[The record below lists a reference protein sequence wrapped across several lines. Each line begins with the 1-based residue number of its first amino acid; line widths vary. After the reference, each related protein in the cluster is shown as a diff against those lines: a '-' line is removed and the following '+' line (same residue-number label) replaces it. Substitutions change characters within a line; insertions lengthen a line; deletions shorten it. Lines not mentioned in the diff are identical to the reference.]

1 MFFFSVLRAA
11 EGPPVTYLGIELGL
25 SNNSVTCLFQD
36 HKGFM
41 WFGTYDGLNRYDGY
55 NFYIFR
61 NRLTDANSL
70 PNNRIASIIEDS
82 SKRMWIGTRS
92 GVARYDEVTST
103 FDPVLYIPTGEKKPR
118 KINAIVNQLKT
129 DFWGNVLIATDE
141 GLLRYQEKTKV
152 ALPVFI
158 SSDQGDRAKHEAYQA
173 LSVECDS
180 KKNIWVYVR
189 EKGLYLYD
197 STLKTLRLVSAEIK
211 NGIYLKADGAGNLW
225 MGADDGLFC
234 YAIAQNKFSKFLS
247 CGSRIVHLSAYGNC
261 LYISS
266 DGNGVYA
273 LDIPSKK
280 IAPLFAGSSR
290 QKLTSVS
297 AYGVIKDRDERLWIG
312 TIRGGVNVVDPER
325 NKFRT
330 IAHDPLRSN
339 SLIDNF
345 VTGCSEDAEGNL
357 WLGTDGNGL
366 SCWNRGQN
374 TFTSFR
380 HQEQNLQSRSSNF
393 VTDVL
398 IDFKKEIWVS
408 TWGGGINRLDRRS
421 RSFTHFNCLNTELGR
436 EDKNN
441 FLLFQDGRN
450 NLWAGSCLEGGLYC
464 FNRRQ
469 EKFELY
475 DYRLKNILAMY
486 EDRKG
491 SLWAGDF
498 CSLIRI
504 DQVKKAHQRYH
515 VGYAVRS
522 ILEDKD
528 GNFWIG
534 TEGSGLLLFDPV
546 TGRFTRFSETDGLS
560 NNSVLKILED
570 KKGNLWIST
579 FNGIS
584 VFNTVTRKFINFSQS
599 DGLQSSQFSY
609 NAGLKLR
616 SGEFVFGGIKGLNIF
631 YPDSIINNSRPLTV
645 LLTGLTVNNQAIRE
659 NDNYIDRRTQDRIE
673 CIKLPFDKAVLSV
686 DFVALNYSASDKI
699 RYAYF
704 LEGWDKGWNYVGKTR
719 TANYTRINEGAYV
732 FHVMAKDATG
742 NWSVSQEK
750 LLIEIL
756 PPWYR
761 TWWAYLGYL
770 SIFCALVY
778 LYVRYKSQR
787 DRQAYEI
794 ALARIETEKQKELN
808 EKKLSFFTNISHE
821 FRAPLTLIIDPV
833 KELLQHPEKR
843 HSAVGLNIVYRNARR
858 LLSLVDQLLLFRKA
872 DTEGGIVKPVRV
884 NFYELC
890 QDVFICFSQQARARN
905 INYEF
910 SCDNPFLELMADRE
924 KMEIILFNLLSNAI
938 KFTPPG
944 GTVILKIAE
953 NPKKPGMVEVEV
965 SDTGCGIDPEI
976 GNTLFEKF
984 YQVKNGQHSVHKGF
998 GIGLYLVHQLVQAH
1012 KGTIVYESAIGKGTR
1027 FTLSL
1032 PADLRVDFP
1041 ADFRSDFPVDFRA
1054 DDTGGLAAS
1063 ARPREAIGPKEAVG
1077 PTGLIFDEAPER
1089 KPVLLEELMA
1099 GLEAETAGGARLDDR
1114 ENLNGAEGALP
1125 ALPDFV
1131 SGKKSIL
1138 LVDDNADIREY
1149 LNGIF
1154 NSRFL
1159 VYEAESGESALKMA
1173 ESYIPDIIISDLI
1186 MNGMTGVDFCHKIKA
1201 DPELNH
1207 IPVILL
1213 TASTSSEVKLK
1224 GIECGAEDYIT
1235 KPFEKELLIARVDNI
1250 LKNRSTIQQYF
1261 LETVTLRKNKTKVS
1275 ASYRDFL
1282 DRCIQVV
1289 ENEINNENFTIKAF
1303 SRAMGMS
1310 HSSLYQKI
1318 KSVSGL
1324 SLNAFIRYLRLRK
1337 AALLLLSTDINI
1349 NEAAFQ
1355 VGINDARYFRSQFHK
1370 LFGMN
1375 PSEYVKKYKETF
1387 NH

>member
-1 MFFFSVLRAA
+1 MLFISGLRASD
-11 EGPPVTYLGIELGL
+11 GPPVTYLGIEQGL
-25 SNNSVTCLFQD
+25 SNNSVTCVFQD

-70 PNNRIASIIEDS
+70 PNNRIASIVEDS
-82 SKRMWIGTRS
+82 SKRIWIGTRS

-103 FDPVLYIPTGEKKPR
+103 FDPVWYIPSGEKKPK
-118 KINAIVNQLKT
+118 KITATVNQIKT
-129 DFWGNVLIATDE
+129 DYWGNVLIGTDD
-141 GLLRYQEKTKV
+141 GLFLYQEKTNV

-158 SSDQGDRAKHEAYQA
+158 DGDQAKHGAYQV

-189 EKGLYLYD
+189 EKGLYLYN
-197 STLKTLRLVSAEIK
+197 SGLHTLKLVTAEIK
-211 NGIYLKADGAGNLW
+211 NGIYLKADAGGNLW

-234 YAIAQNKFSKFLS
+234 YSIAQNKFSKLFS
-247 CGSRIVHLSAYGNC
+247 CGNRIVHLSTYGSC
-261 LYISS
+261 MYIAS
-266 DGNGVYA
+266 DGNGVFT
-273 LDIPSKK
+273 LDIPTKK
-280 IAPLFAGSSR
+280 TTRLFVASSR

-297 AYGVIKDRDERLWIG
+297 TYDVLKDRDERLWIG
-312 TIRGGVNVVDPER
+312 TIRGGINVIDPER

-330 IAHDPLRSN
+330 IAHDPLRAN
-339 SLIDNF
+339 SLIGNF
-345 VTGCSEDAEGNL
+345 VTGCCEDAEGDL
-357 WLGTDGNGL
+357 WMGTDGNGL
-366 SCWNRGQN
+366 SCWNRKQN
-374 TFTSFR
+374 KFTGYR
-380 HQEQNLQSRSSNF
+380 HQEQNLLSRSSNF
-393 VTDVL
+393 ITDVL
-398 IDFKKEIWVS
+398 IDYKNEIWVS
-408 TWGGGINRLDRRS
+408 SWGGGINRLDRQS
-421 RSFTHFNCLNTELGR
+421 RTFRHYNCLNTELGR
-436 EDKNN
+436 EDKNH
-441 FLLFQDGRN
+441 FLLFQDSRN
-450 NLWAGSCLEGGLYC
+450 HLWAGSCLEGGLYC
-464 FNRRQ
+464 FNRQQ

-475 DYRLKNILAMY
+475 DCRLKNILAMY
-486 EDRKG
+486 EDRRGK
-491 SLWAGDF
+491 LWAGDF
-498 CSLIRI
+498 SSLILI
-504 DQVKKAHQRYH
+504 DQIKKIHQRYQ

-522 ILEDKD
+522 ILEDKN

-534 TEGSGLLLFDPV
+534 TEGAGLLLFDPV
-546 TGRFTRFSETDGLS
+546 TGRFTRFSESDGLS

-570 KKGNLWIST
+570 KRNNLWIST

-584 VFNTVTRKFINFSQS
+584 MFNTITRKFINFSPS

-609 NAGLKLR
+609 NAGVKLR

-645 LLTGLTVNNQAIRE
+645 LLTGLTVDNQAIKE
-659 NDNYIDRRTQDRIE
+659 NDSYIARRTQDRIE
-673 CIKLPFDKAVLSV
+673 RIKLPFDKAVLSV

-699 RYAYF
+699 KYAYY

-719 TANYTRINEGAYV
+719 TANYTRINEGSYV
-732 FHVMAKDATG
+732 FHVKAKDASG
-742 NWSVSQEK
+742 NWSTSEEK
-750 LLIEIL
+750 LIIEIL

-761 TWWAYLGYL
+761 TWWAYLLYIAISL
-770 SIFCALVY
+770 APFY

-833 KELLQHPEKR
+833 KDLLHHPEKR

-872 DTEGGIVKPVRV
+872 DAEGGNLKPVRV

-890 QDVFICFSQQARARN
+890 QDVFICFSQQAKTRN
-905 INYEF
+905 VSYEF
-910 SCDNPFLELMADRE
+910 SCSNPFLELMADRE

-944 GTVILKIAE
+944 GRVTFKIIE
-953 NPKKPGMVEVEV
+953 DPKKPGIVEVEI
-965 SDTGCGIDPEI
+965 SDTGCGIEPGI

-984 YQVKNGQHSVHKGF
+984 YQVKNGQNTVYKGF

-1032 PADLRVDFP
+1032 PANLP
-1041 ADFRSDFPVDFRA
+1041 ADDP
-1054 DDTGGLAAS
+1054 
-1063 ARPREAIGPKEAVG
+1063 EGPAEEIPEQV
-1077 PTGLIFDEAPER
+1077 PER
-1089 KPVLLEELMA
+1089 KPVLLEELIA
-1099 GLEAETAGGARLDDR
+1099 DLEADTAESVRNESC
-1114 ENLNGAEGALP
+1114 ENLNPAQKTLP

-1131 SGKKSIL
+1131 SVKKSIL

-1149 LNGIF
+1149 LSGIF

-1159 VYEAESGESALKMA
+1159 VYEAESGETGLKMA
-1173 ESYIPDIIISDLI
+1173 ESYLPDIIISDI
-1186 MNGMTGVDFCHKIKA
+1186 VMNGMTGVDFCHKIKA

-1213 TASTSSEVKLK
+1213 TATTSSEIKLK

-1250 LKNRSTIQQYF
+1250 LRNRSTIQQYF
-1261 LETVTLRKNKTKVS
+1261 LETVTLRKTKTRVS
-1275 ASYRDFL
+1275 ASYRNFL

-1289 ENEINNENFTIKAF
+1289 EREINNENFTIKAF

-1387 NH
+1387 NQDFNVVG